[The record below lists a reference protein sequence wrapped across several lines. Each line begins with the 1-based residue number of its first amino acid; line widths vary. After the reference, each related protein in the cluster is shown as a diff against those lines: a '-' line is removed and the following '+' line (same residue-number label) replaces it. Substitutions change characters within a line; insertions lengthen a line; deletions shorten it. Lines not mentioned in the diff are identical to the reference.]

1 MLEKPVN
8 RDLSGTLKKPK
19 KWDNGTAVGPKV
31 GKAGPNVTIVK
42 LYYFKSS
49 FIYLRFPRAKG
60 DKI

>member
-1 MLEKPVN
+1 MN
-8 RDLSGTLKKPK
+8 RDLSGTLEKPK
-19 KWDNGTAVGPKV
+19 KWDNGTAVVPKV
-31 GKAGPNVTIVK
+31 GKAGPNVIIVK